1 MTKNDLNN
9 WIMYYEIQKL
19 TRLGFSNAKIA
30 RHLVMDTRT
39 VRKYQNMDEQE
50 YEQHLLKSSTR
61 KKILS
66 AYERFV
72 TDKLS
77 LFPDTSAAQIHDW
90 LKESHS
96 GFVEV
101 SPRTVYNFVAFV
113 RQKHNIPFI
122 PPVREYFPVEELPYG
137 QQAQVDFGEYNMRLS
152 SGKRKKVKFF
162 VMVLSRSRMKYVW
175 FLDKPFTAA
184 NVAEAHENAFDFF
197 SGIPQTIVYD
207 QDRTMVVNE
216 NLGDIILTATF
227 KQYTKSRSFK
237 MHFCRKADPESK
249 GKVENAVQYVKKNF
263 LYNRLY
269 SDLQTLNEQAM
280 AWLDRTANH
289 LPHNYTKKSPASEF
303 MIEKQYLNP
312 YSPMTIENKEQKT
325 YSLRKNNTIN
335 YHGNFYTVPAG
346 TYTRP
351 GEKVIVKQNNGVIEI
366 YSVNNKLICTHKL
379 SLLTGQTISNTNHKR
394 DTSKSLDE
402 MMQKAAGYFS
412 DNNMAMDYFMKIK
425 KKLPRYTR
433 DNLQVI
439 LKSLTSIEK
448 ETADKTLSFCQQ
460 NNVFNANEWKDVL
473 QTFLHESLNEIPEES
488 QVKPLNESNFEKIN
502 QMPQVS
508 NIEDYE
514 KIINAAHH

>member
-1 MTKNDLNN
+1 
-9 WIMYYEIQKL
+9 
-19 TRLGFSNAKIA
+19 
-30 RHLVMDTRT
+30 
-39 VRKYQNMDEQE
+39 
-50 YEQHLLKSSTR
+50 
-61 KKILS
+61 
-66 AYERFV
+66 
-72 TDKLS
+72 
-77 LFPDTSAAQIHDW
+77 
-90 LKESHS
+90 
-96 GFVEV
+96 
-101 SPRTVYNFVAFV
+101 
-113 RQKHNIPFI
+113 
-122 PPVREYFPVEELPYG
+122 
-137 QQAQVDFGEYNMRLS
+137 
-152 SGKRKKVKFF
+152 
-162 VMVLSRSRMKYVW
+162 
-175 FLDKPFTAA
+175 
-184 NVAEAHENAFDFF
+184 
-197 SGIPQTIVYD
+197 
-207 QDRTMVVNE
+207 
-216 NLGDIILTATF
+216 
-227 KQYTKSRSFK
+227 

-269 SDLQTLNEQAM
+269 SDLQTLNEQAV

-335 YHGNFYTVPAG
+335 YHSNFYTVPAG

-351 GEKVIVKQNNGVIEI
+351 GEKVIVKQNDGVIEI

-394 DTSKSLDE
+394 DTSKSLDK

-412 DNNMAMDYFMKIK
+412 DKNMAMDYFMKIK

-460 NNVFNANEWKDVL
+460 NSVFNANEWKDVL
-473 QTFLHESLNEIPEES
+473 QTFLHESLNEMPGES
-488 QVKPLNESNFEKIN
+488 QVRPLNESNFEKIN

-514 KIINAAHH
+514 KIINAARH